1 MKTLTTAICV
11 ILFAAPF
18 SASAN
23 SSSRTLVVKSGDT
36 LSRLA
41 MRHGTTVEALMKA
54 NNLKNPDRLFAGQK
68 LELPTTDVAPQPSE
82 RTETDVPQTPK
93 VKVTASREMSRS
105 PSNHAEQSSRRR
117 NVEKYVLLKHWVRD
131 GETVIEI
138 AETYGVTALAIIETN
153 GIRRP
158 NEVPTGMVLW
168 IPRKRTRAPQVRA
181 MKYFNDLKKSG
192 TGKLVKGA
200 TRRTPSAS
208 LPKNPPTRRL
218 ARPKRQHRLGTI
230 ISP

>member
-1 MKTLTTAICV
+1 MKTLITAVFV
-11 ILFAAPF
+11 ILFAVPF

-36 LSRLA
+36 LGRLA
-41 MRHGTTVEALMKA
+41 VRHGTTVEALMKA

-68 LELPTTDVAPQPSE
+68 LALPTADVAPQPSE
-82 RTETDVPQTPK
+82 RAEVDHSQTPE
-93 VKVTASREMSRS
+93 VKAAAARETSRS

-117 NVEKYVLLKHWVRD
+117 HVEKYVLLKHWVRD
-131 GETVIEI
+131 GETVNEI

-158 NEVPTGMVLW
+158 NEVPSGMVLW

-181 MKYFNDLKKSG
+181 MKYFNGLKKGG
-192 TGKLVKGA
+192 TDKLVKGT

-208 LPKNPPTRRL
+208 LPKNPPARRL

>member
-1 MKTLTTAICV
+1 MKTLITAFSV
-11 ILFAAPF
+11 ILFAVPF
-18 SASAN
+18 SAFAN
-23 SSSRTLVVKSGDT
+23 SNSRTLVVKSGDT
-36 LSRLA
+36 LGRLA
-41 MRHGTTVEALMKA
+41 MRHGTTVDALMKA

-68 LELPTTDVAPQPSE
+68 LAIPTTDVAPE
-82 RTETDVPQTPK
+82 RAEVDSSQTPE
-93 VKVTASREMSRS
+93 VKVSAAREMNRS
-105 PSNHAEQSSRRR
+105 PSNHAEQSSSRRH
-117 NVEKYVLLKHWVRD
+117 VEKYVLLKHWVRD
-131 GETVIEI
+131 GETVGEI

-158 NEVPTGMVLW
+158 NKVPAGMVLW

-181 MKYFNDLKKSG
+181 MKYFNGLKKSG
-192 TGKLVKGA
+192 TDKLVKGT
-200 TRRTPSAS
+200 TRRIPSAS